1 MGGQLAWR
9 FQARPHADQVAYEDI
24 AANPEDLARSI
35 RYMTTPAPDSAEFI
49 RQFQLLDH
57 EAGPDLPRNDL
68 KDYLEKMQNF
78 ESAHADDVFLDQSLY
93 PTLISTFKR
102 LDRVQN
108 LVGYGNFNVLS
119 FDDMLKYSRTYDS
132 VGEFSQEETDFLDH
146 QFSVDATEYG
156 FLGAKVT
163 THLTAVIP
171 DSEIVKMPHTGHFLY
186 KGDSV
191 RLYKKVTDAVGPS
204 LVLTSGIRGIVKQ
217 MHLFLAKT
225 IQAKGNLSRASR
237 SLAPPGHSYHGV
249 GDFDVGKIGYG
260 LRNFTSDF
268 ARTDEY
274 KALLDLGYVTM
285 RYPQYNLLGVRY
297 EPWHIKVV

>member
-1 MGGQLAWR
+1 MGSQLGWR
-9 FQARPHADQVAYEDI
+9 LRPRNPIVAYDDI
-24 AANPEDLARSI
+24 AANPDDLERSI
-35 RYMTTPAPDSAEFI
+35 QYMTTPAPDSSAFVRAFRTASAES
-49 RQFQLLDH
+49 
-57 EAGPDLPRNDL
+57 GPDLPRNDL

-108 LVGYGNFNVLS
+108 LVGYGNFNVIS
-119 FDDMLKYSRTYDS
+119 FDDMLKFSSSYSS
-132 VGEFSQEETDFLDH
+132 VGAFPKNELDFLDE

-156 FLGAKVT
+156 FLGAKVIT
-163 THLTAVIP
+163 RMTAVIP
-171 DSEIVKMPHTGHFLY
+171 EREIVKMPHTGHFLY
-186 KGDSV
+186 KHDSV
-191 RLYKKVTDAVGPS
+191 HFYKKVTNAVGPS

-217 MHLFLAKT
+217 LHLFLAKT

-249 GDFDVGKIGYG
+249 GDFDVGKVGFG

-274 KALLDLGYVTM
+274 KRLLDLGYVTM